1 MTEIIQLYF
10 SSDFVSLDEAEVLS
24 QMLKDMES
32 GFTENEM
39 QVSKVSRVYFKGNA
53 RTEKQLNQ
61 GRVRGQ
67 IYFKGEL
74 VRELLL

>member
-1 MTEIIQLYF
+1 MIVSKIYF

-39 QVSKVSRVYFKGNA
+39 QVSKVSRLRVYFEA
-53 RTEKQLNQ
+53 RACTVKQLNQ
-61 GRVRGQ
+61 GRGGGQ
-67 IYFKGEL
+67 RYYKGEF
-74 VRELLL
+74 